1 VNWKFWTRHPD
12 PMPPPGTEHW
22 ERALINRMAQE
33 FLRDRRRGRFWSNLF
48 KILVLLY
55 LVALLVA
62 VFSQDVILQLEP
74 GEEHTA
80 LIEVKGI
87 ISPETQASADKIV
100 TALREAFEAEQAKG
114 VILRINSPGGS
125 PVQAGYVNDEIRR
138 LKAKY
143 KKDKGKD
150 MPVYAVA
157 ADLCAS
163 GGYYIAVA
171 ADKIYAD
178 KGSLVGSIGVRL
190 DGFGFQQAME
200 DLGVERR
207 LLTAGTHKGIL
218 DPFSPLPEQDR
229 AFVQTL
235 LDTLHGQFIR
245 VVKEGRGERLKG
257 GEEVFSGLF
266 WSGEQA
272 VELGLVDGLGSSGY
286 VARELIGAETIVDYT
301 KKKDLLEGLVE
312 RLGAGASGA
321 LLRMLVG
328 DAAQTPQLIMPR

>member
-1 VNWKFWTRHPD
+1 MSWKFWGHKGDT
-12 PMPPPGTEHW
+12 MPPPGDEHW

-33 FLRDRRRGRFWSNLF
+33 FLRDQRRGRFWSSLF

-55 LVALLVA
+55 LIGLLVA
-62 VFSQDVILQLEP
+62 IHSQDLLSGLEP
-74 GEEHTA
+74 VKDHTA
-80 LIEVKGI
+80 LVEVKGI
-87 ISPETQASADKIV
+87 ISPETQASADKLI
-100 TALREAFEAEQAKG
+100 TALREAFEADHAKG

-125 PVQAGYVNDEIRR
+125 PVQAAYVNDEVRR

-143 KKDKGKD
+143 KKEKGKD

-190 DGFGFQQAME
+190 DGFGFQKAME

-207 LLTAGTHKGIL
+207 LLTAGAHKGIL
-218 DPFSPLPEQDR
+218 DPFSPLSEPDR

-245 VVKEGRGERLKG
+245 VVKEGRGDRLKG
-257 GEEVFSGLF
+257 GDEVFSGLF

-272 VELGLVDGLGSSGY
+272 VELGLIDGLGSSSY

-312 RLGAGASGA
+312 RLGAGVSSA
-321 LLRMLVG
+321 LLRVLAG
-328 DAAQTPQLIMPR
+328 DWAQSPQLLPR